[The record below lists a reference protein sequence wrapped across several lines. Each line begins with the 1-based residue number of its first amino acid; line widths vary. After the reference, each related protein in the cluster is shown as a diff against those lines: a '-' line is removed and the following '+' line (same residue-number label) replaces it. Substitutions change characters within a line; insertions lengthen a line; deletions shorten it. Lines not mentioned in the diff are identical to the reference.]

1 MTTSSQGSK
10 PGPRFLQ
17 KVGENSLLQL
27 AKFTKNSQNLQKF
40 RFTPPQRLK
49 IESFSAK
56 MITFA
61 LEMHDITYQ

>member
-1 MTTSSQGSK
+1 LQGSK

-27 AKFTKNSQNLQKF
+27 AEFTKQFQNLQKF

-61 LEMHDITYQ
+61 LEMHDIT